1 MDLLAREPQFAAD
14 GEVLDFPAAGQTP
27 HGAHIDR
34 QKSGNL
40 LRRHKWAFPC
50 PVDGRLLRHRPG
62 YGLVVK
68 NQSRNQKFFVG

>member
-34 QKSGNL
+34 EKSGDL
-40 LRRHKWAFPC
+40 FWRHERAFRE